1 MQSVF
6 LLNPAF
12 SDHRHVPMCRSILIS
27 ICPASIIFFCPFSG
41 GIKRGN
47 TLPLWDRATIS
58 QVLRK
63 SVWER
68 LYLYQFVS
76 TLYRYSGNDW
86 HMILYVYIYI
96 YVYMYIYLVGIYI
109 YICILYRYTLKAVQ
123 ASGS

>member
-1 MQSVF
+1 MLAPPFRLIHAISVPAESSLFGPQTCPHVQIYTHLHLSRFHHLF
-6 LLNPAF
+6 LSLFWWNKKG
-12 SDHRHVPMCRSILIS
+12 D
-27 ICPASIIFFCPFSG
+27 
-41 GIKRGN
+41 

-96 YVYMYIYLVGIYI
+96 CIYVYIYLVGIYI
-109 YICILYRYTLKAVQ
+109 YVSYIDIH
-123 ASGS
+123 